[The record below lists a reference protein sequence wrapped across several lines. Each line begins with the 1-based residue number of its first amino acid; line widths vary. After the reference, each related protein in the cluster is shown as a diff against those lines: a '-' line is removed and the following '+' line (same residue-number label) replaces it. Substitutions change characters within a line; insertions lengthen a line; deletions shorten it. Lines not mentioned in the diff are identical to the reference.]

1 MSEPKTKVPEID
13 FAAFTIP
20 QIDALIAKAQKARV
34 EKKDT
39 EVANLKAEFEN
50 RLQQLNLSF
59 VDVFPEIPKAGI
71 SSGKPPKAKAAS
83 TLETPER
90 GATYQ
95 NPTNPAETWTAG
107 VKKGRSPTW
116 VMILRETGELHRHK
130 LA

>member
-20 QIDALIAKAQKARV
+20 QIDDLIAKAQKARV
-34 EKKDT
+34 EKKDA
-39 EVANLKAEFEN
+39 EVASLKAEFES

-59 VDVFPEIPKAGI
+59 ADVFPEIPKAGI
-71 SSGKPPKAKAAS
+71 SSGKPPKAKVAS
-83 TLETPER
+83 TLEMPVR

-95 NPTNPAETWTAG
+95 NPTNPAEIWTAG
-107 VKKGRSPTW
+107 AKKGRAPAW
-116 VMILRETGELHRHK
+116 VMILREMGDLHRNK